1 MVHIYLCGPFPEGR
15 QILTHVDEHS
25 RWPDVFLLAKA
36 PSTSD
41 VIQKLQFSFATH
53 SSPDKIVSD
62 NGPQFMSKEMSNFRK
77 DQCGMVHHRIT
88 PYWPKANSEVERF
101 F

>member
-1 MVHIYLCGPFPEGR
+1 MASCTFPDGRHILALE
-15 QILTHVDEHS
+15 DEHS
-25 RWPDVFLLAKA
+25 RSRSPDVFLLAKA